1 MLTCCVNKSVYTEC
15 VHHRRVK
22 VMSSVLVWRAVSVEQ
37 SVSVEMWPYASCTT
51 YLCCP
56 RATLLSTVFVIHIDP
71 VTSIPVSCWR
81 QYCSYISTSRA
92 LVIRIDGVETVGA
105 HIGDLWKNLETLSG
119 RWEKQQAAI
128 IQLRWPLE
136 KKKRKE
142 KLKGGETRQSI
153 QKPSESVKDA
163 WREMSSIIAFKLGT
177 LQRTLKVRADFKNKM
192 HHANV
197 SFF

>member
-1 MLTCCVNKSVYTEC
+1 MLTCCVDKSVYTEC

-37 SVSVEMWPYASCTT
+37 SVSVEMWPYASCIP
-51 YLCCP
+51 YFCCP
-56 RATLLSTVFVIHIDP
+56 RGTLLSTVFVIHIDP

-128 IQLRWPLE
+128 IQLRGPLE
-136 KKKRKE
+136 KKKRKVE
-142 KLKGGETRQSI
+142 GGGGN
-153 QKPSESVKDA
+153 
-163 WREMSSIIAFKLGT
+163 SSINTEAVRVSQRHMERDVIYYR
-177 LQRTLKVRADFKNKM
+177 LQAGDTAEDFESM
-192 HHANV
+192 
-197 SFF
+197 SRF